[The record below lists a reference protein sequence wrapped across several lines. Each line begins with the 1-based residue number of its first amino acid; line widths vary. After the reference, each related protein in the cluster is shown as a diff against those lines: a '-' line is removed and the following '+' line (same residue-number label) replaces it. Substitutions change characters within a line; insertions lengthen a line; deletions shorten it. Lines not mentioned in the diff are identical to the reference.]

1 MERREKRSFLAAVFL
16 VVVLST
22 VFAISHLAMSIRNI
36 GPFSPVRVACV
47 GDSITQGF
55 YYPNYLQDLLGA
67 NYTVGNFGA
76 GGSTV
81 LISSDKPYVYRSAFQ
96 EALTFHAEI
105 IVIMLGTNDATPNYY
120 QQIDNF
126 VLDYKTLINQFSVEE
141 PQIWLV
147 KPPPIFD
154 DGLGPN
160 SANLVNGV
168 IPRIEQVSRELDLP
182 IIDVYT
188 LLLSH
193 PDYFTDGVHPTS
205 EGAHLIAAAVYSA
218 ISYQTEL

>member
-96 EALTFHAEI
+96 EALTFNAEI
-105 IVIMLGTNDATPNYY
+105 IVIMLGTNDATPTYY

-126 VLDYKTLINQFSVEE
+126 VVDYKTLINQFSVEE

-205 EGAHLIAAAVYSA
+205 EGAHVIAAAVYRA
-218 ISYQTEL
+218 ISYQTGL